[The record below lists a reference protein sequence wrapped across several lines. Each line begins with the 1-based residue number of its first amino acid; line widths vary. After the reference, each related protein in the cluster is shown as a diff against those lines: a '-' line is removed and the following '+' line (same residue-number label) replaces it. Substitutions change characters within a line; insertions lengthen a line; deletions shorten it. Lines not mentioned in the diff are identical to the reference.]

1 MNDREEAFLYHTI
14 NDASDLIVQ
23 YGFDNMV
30 LMLFKEM
37 KGRDLTIEELEAM
50 QVLHEGWNL

>member
-14 NDASDLIVQ
+14 NDAYDLIAQ

-37 KGRDLTIEELEAM
+37 KGRDLTLEELEAM

>member
-14 NDASDLIVQ
+14 NDAYDLITQ

-37 KGRDLTIEELEAM
+37 KGRVLTIEELEAM
-50 QVLHEGWNL
+50 QVLHDGWNL

>member
-14 NDASDLIVQ
+14 NDAYDLIVQ

-50 QVLHEGWNL
+50 QVLHDGWNL

>member
-1 MNDREEAFLYHTI
+1 MNDREEAFLYYTI
-14 NDASDLIVQ
+14 NDAYDLITQ
-23 YGFDNMV
+23 YGFDNMM

-50 QVLHEGWNL
+50 QVLHDGWNL